1 MRKRIL
7 AGVVGIA
14 LACAACA
21 DPTPPV
27 TPTPVAPTVTD
38 TFTGSLTPFST
49 NSHPFIV
56 NQIGGLKVTLTMVDP
71 RVQLAVGIGTPSTT
85 TGSCAVIN
93 TTTTEP
99 GPTPQLSGN
108 ATVTG
113 NFCISVSDVGN
124 VTDTATYTIVV
135 LHS

>member
-1 MRKRIL
+1 MSKRIL
-7 AGVVGIA
+7 AGVLGIA

-21 DPTPPV
+21 DPAPPA
-27 TPTPVAPTVTD
+27 TPTPVVPTLTD
-38 TFTGSLTPFST
+38 TFTGTLTAFST

-56 NQIGGLKVTLTMVDP
+56 NQIGGLKVTLTTVEP
-71 RVQLAVGIGTPSTT
+71 RVQLAIGVGTPSTT
-85 TGSCAVIN
+85 TGTCAVIN
-93 TTTTEP
+93 ARTTDP